1 MMRRGPS
8 SNCTTAAVRA
18 VGLALLLVSHAEA
31 RIVEERLDLPVQV
44 NDAYGKAIAQTIKL
58 TVFRDDAAAGPQ
70 PLLVINHGRAADP
83 QDRAALGRARYTEN
97 SRWFVQQGFVVAV
110 PTRIGYGESGGED
123 VEDSG
128 PCSDKRYPPGYA
140 AAAQQT
146 VQVLA
151 AMREHKQVRKDRI
164 VVLGQSY
171 GGATAVSVA
180 ALNPPGVVAAI
191 NFAGG
196 GGGNPKTQP
205 GRPCGPHL
213 LERMFADYGKAAVVP
228 MLWIYAENDKYF
240 GASYPK
246 EWFEAFRKAG
256 GTAEFVQFPAWGED
270 GHSLFT
276 AFPAVWRP
284 TVVEF
289 LRKQG
294 FEMKEAKETTK

>member
-1 MMRRGPS
+1 MKMRSGTES
-8 SNCTTAAVRA
+8 AAVRG
-18 VGLALLLVSHAEA
+18 VGLALLLLASHAQA
-31 RIVEERLDLPVQV
+31 RIVEEQLDLPVQV
-44 NDAYGKAIAQTIKL
+44 TDAYGKAIAQSIKV
-58 TVFRDDAAAGPQ
+58 TVFRDDAAPGPQ

-83 QDRAALGRARYTEN
+83 QDRAALGRARYSEN
-97 SRWFVQQGFVVAV
+97 SRWFAQHGFVVAV
-110 PTRIGYGESGGED
+110 PTRIGYGASGGED
-123 VEDSG
+123 VEDAG

-146 VQVLA
+146 LQVLA
-151 AMREHKQVRKDRI
+151 ALRDRAQVRKDRI

-171 GGATAVSVA
+171 GGATAVTVA

-213 LERMFADYGKAAVVP
+213 LERMFGNYGKTAAVP
-228 MLWIYAENDKYF
+228 MLWIDTENDKYF
-240 GASYPK
+240 GPNHPK

-256 GTAEFVQFPAWGED
+256 GSGEFVQFPPWGED

-294 FEMKEAKETTK
+294 FEMKEPEETAK